1 MNILIKNKIFIL
13 AFLSVLAFLL
23 VALPKTT
30 ENPVR
35 EYQKYYIEKT
45 NNELVTLYLEESVT
59 RNQMNLGL
67 MYRDNLPPSHGMI
80 FIFDYPDKASFWMK
94 NTYISLDL
102 IMVDSDGKVREIYPN
117 QTPQSLRPINSK
129 SKVKY
134 VIELQAGET
143 KNLGINVGDIL
154 DITPK
159 TNH

>member
-23 VALPKTT
+23 VALPKTI

-45 NNELVTLYLEESVT
+45 NNELVTLYLEESIT
-59 RNQMNLGL
+59 RDQMNLGL
-67 MYRDNLPPSHGMI
+67 MYRDNLPPLHGMI

-102 IMVDSDGKVREIYPN
+102 IMLDSDGKVREIYPN